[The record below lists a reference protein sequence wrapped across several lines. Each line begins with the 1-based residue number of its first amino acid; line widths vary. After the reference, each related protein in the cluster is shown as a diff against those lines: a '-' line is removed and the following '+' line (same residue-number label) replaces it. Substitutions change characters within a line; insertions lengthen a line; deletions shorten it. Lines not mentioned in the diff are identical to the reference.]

1 MKNIIKF
8 VLILFISLWIPITSS
23 SQNTVPITED
33 SLILV
38 TPQQLKITNLIFKE
52 HEMLKNERYHLLRQI
67 KGLEELNNTYILQD
81 SIRINEIKEYENQV
95 FALNVENVKLSKKL
109 KFYKKIPYISGGI
122 IATLLGILI
131 CR

>member
-1 MKNIIKF
+1 
-8 VLILFISLWIPITSS
+8 
-23 SQNTVPITED
+23 
-33 SLILV
+33 
-38 TPQQLKITNLIFKE
+38 
-52 HEMLKNERYHLLRQI
+52 MLKNERYHLLRQI

-109 KFYKKIPYISGGI
+109 KLYKKIPYISGGI